1 MAVLGGQDVGLF
13 VAVAGFTADAY
24 AEARVQEPLTEEDK
38 QRLPLRPVY
47 FLALSE

>member
-1 MAVLGGQDVGLF
+1 LIDAAALF
-13 VAVAGFTADAY
+13 TLWIEHYESLA
-24 AEARVQEPLTEEDK
+24 EEDK